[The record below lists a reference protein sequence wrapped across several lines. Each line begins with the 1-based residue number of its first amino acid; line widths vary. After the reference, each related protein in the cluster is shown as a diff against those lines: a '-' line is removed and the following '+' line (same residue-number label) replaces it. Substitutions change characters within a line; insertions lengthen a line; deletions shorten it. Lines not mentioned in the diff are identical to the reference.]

1 MVLLISDPLTVK
13 LTPSRLYA
21 SPVLPCTLKVSLS
34 NSFPGQRI
42 SITPAIT
49 KDSLLIWTPAENDV
63 GSKIP
68 VKVVASNNSEDP
80 AIAKDSVFITVIA
93 DNELPPPPS
102 DIKVSQRTSKI
113 VKITWN
119 SNSLVDSYILS
130 RKHPNPDSGWENIS
144 LSDTVYID
152 STRDVIMYRV
162 FSVNFFGRS
171 AYSDT
176 VFGTDTI
183 HYAHRVFF
191 ADTSSTASEFSGSHV
206 VKVRVKKP
214 AVKKITAW
222 FSLKGNSDIS
232 DDFDISSD
240 ILATIAPGDTIGL
253 CTLKVIDDTLTER
266 NKFFLLYLDSVSHGY
281 INGLQVHNILLVD
294 DDSLYS
300 VTYDENGA
308 ESGNVPVDS
317 RSYAKNDVVVVM
329 GNTKNLTMTG
339 YSFAGWRKSGTDT
352 SSKLYNPG
360 DTLIMGAANI
370 RLYAQWQAN
379 KYTVTYDGNGNTD
392 GDVPAAEKYE
402 YKKVISVE
410 NKPDSLGKRG
420 FTFRG
425 WNTSSDGSGD
435 TLMPGDSMEI
445 GHEDITL
452 YALWEINK
460 YKVKYNGNG
469 NDTGSVPAA
478 KEYDYNSMIAVAKKP
493 SALRKTGFTF
503 VGWNTRA
510 DGTGDTLMPGD
521 SIRIGLSDTTLYAL
535 WERNRYW
542 VKYDGNGNTDGDVP
556 AAEKYEYKKVISV
569 ENKPDSLGKRGFTFR
584 GWNTSSD
591 GSGDTL
597 MPGDSM
603 EIGHEDITLYA
614 LWEINKYKVKYNG
627 NGNDT
632 GSVPAAKEYD
642 YNSMIAVAKKPSA
655 LRKTGFT
662 FVGWN
667 TRADGT
673 GDTLMP
679 GDSIR
684 IGLSDTTLYA
694 LWERNRYWVKYDGN
708 GNNSGSVPDS
718 AEYEYKEAVIV
729 ADKPDSLAR
738 TGFTYIGW
746 NTKKDGTGDT
756 LMPGDSMEIGHE
768 DITLY
773 ALWEINRYWVK
784 YDGNGNDSGSVPDSA
799 EYDYGSKIMD
809 ANLKKQDYFFVEW
822 NTASDG
828 SGSGYLPGDTLVLG
842 VSNTTLYAKWRMNP
856 PEIQAHP
863 RDTSVIAGNRVIL
876 SVKASGP
883 HLSYQWQKG
892 GVDIPGAAS
901 DTFVI
906 DTATRYDSTTFRC
919 KVSNAGETII
929 SDAAEVRVI
938 SVAQVSAGAGHS
950 LILLTD
956 GTAWLT
962 GMPDPVNTTDT
973 VWSPVKIMSDVL
985 FIHAG
990 AVPHLV
996 KKDGRLYQ
1004 YISKDTAYLSSDVK
1018 YITSGGI
1025 SDKLNTNVMLLKNDG
1040 TLWGTGYNL
1049 YGQLGIGT
1057 RTYTPDIV
1065 KITDNVSFVSAGVS
1079 HTLIIKDGSLYATG
1093 LNNGSFGDSTNYRDT
1108 TRFVKVAEDV
1118 SSAAAGFGYSLMINS
1133 NGELFASG
1141 TNSHGGFGIDNILS
1155 AVNFTQVAT
1164 GISSVKTGLSY
1175 TMIITNDGT
1184 LMGSG
1189 DNFYGNLGI
1198 GTDLSVKT
1206 FTEVMKDIESISPYF
1221 DHTMIIKKDGTLWG
1235 TGNNLYGQLG
1245 TGTNQSVNKPELV
1258 RFQRKP

>member
-1 MVLLISDPLTVK
+1 
-13 LTPSRLYA
+13 
-21 SPVLPCTLKVSLS
+21 
-34 NSFPGQRI
+34 
-42 SITPAIT
+42 
-49 KDSLLIWTPAENDV
+49 
-63 GSKIP
+63 
-68 VKVVASNNSEDP
+68 
-80 AIAKDSVFITVIA
+80 
-93 DNELPPPPS
+93 
-102 DIKVSQRTSKI
+102 
-113 VKITWN
+113 
-119 SNSLVDSYILS
+119 
-130 RKHPNPDSGWENIS
+130 
-144 LSDTVYID
+144 
-152 STRDVIMYRV
+152 
-162 FSVNFFGRS
+162 
-171 AYSDT
+171 
-176 VFGTDTI
+176 
-183 HYAHRVFF
+183 
-191 ADTSSTASEFSGSHV
+191 
-206 VKVRVKKP
+206 
-214 AVKKITAW
+214 
-222 FSLKGNSDIS
+222 
-232 DDFDISSD
+232 
-240 ILATIAPGDTIGL
+240 
-253 CTLKVIDDTLTER
+253 
-266 NKFFLLYLDSVSHGY
+266 
-281 INGLQVHNILLVD
+281 
-294 DDSLYS
+294 
-300 VTYDENGA
+300 
-308 ESGNVPVDS
+308 
-317 RSYAKNDVVVVM
+317 
-329 GNTKNLTMTG
+329 
-339 YSFAGWRKSGTDT
+339 
-352 SSKLYNPG
+352 
-360 DTLIMGAANI
+360 
-370 RLYAQWQAN
+370 
-379 KYTVTYDGNGNTD
+379 
-392 GDVPAAEKYE
+392 
-402 YKKVISVE
+402 
-410 NKPDSLGKRG
+410 
-420 FTFRG
+420 
-425 WNTSSDGSGD
+425 
-435 TLMPGDSMEI
+435 MEI

-478 KEYDYNSMIAVAKKP
+478 KEYEYNSMIAVAKKP

-535 WERNRYW
+535 WER
-542 VKYDGNGNTDGDVP
+542 
-556 AAEKYEYKKVISV
+556 
-569 ENKPDSLGKRGFTFR
+569 
-584 GWNTSSD
+584 
-591 GSGDTL
+591 
-597 MPGDSM
+597 
-603 EIGHEDITLYA
+603 
-614 LWEINKYKVKYNG
+614 
-627 NGNDT
+627 
-632 GSVPAAKEYD
+632 
-642 YNSMIAVAKKPSA
+642 
-655 LRKTGFT
+655 
-662 FVGWN
+662 
-667 TRADGT
+667 
-673 GDTLMP
+673 
-679 GDSIR
+679 
-684 IGLSDTTLYA
+684 
-694 LWERNRYWVKYDGN
+694 
-708 GNNSGSVPDS
+708 
-718 AEYEYKEAVIV
+718 
-729 ADKPDSLAR
+729 
-738 TGFTYIGW
+738 
-746 NTKKDGTGDT
+746 
-756 LMPGDSMEIGHE
+756 
-768 DITLY
+768 
-773 ALWEINRYWVK
+773 NRYWVK

-1206 FTEVMKDIESISPYF
+1206 FTKVMKDIESISPYF